1 MIYIKNGI
9 MILSMVDGKIHKQ
22 RENMILSMDLK
33 QDIID
38 LVVNVVG
45 TNLMAYILDTGA
57 YLWLV
62 HNFSECELGFI
73 IGDEI

>member
-1 MIYIKNGI
+1 
-9 MILSMVDGKIHKQ
+9 MILST
-22 RENMILSMDLK
+22 DLK

-62 HNFSECELGFI
+62 NNFSECELGFI
-73 IGDEI
+73 IGDEV

>member
-1 MIYIKNGI
+1 
-9 MILSMVDGKIHKQ
+9 MILST
-22 RENMILSMDLK
+22 DLK

-38 LVVNVVG
+38 LVVNAVG
-45 TNLMAYILDTGA
+45 TNLMVYMLDTGA

-73 IGDEI
+73 IGDGI